1 MGSAIG
7 GIAGGIAGLASGNG
21 EAGIPQA
28 NQSQNIANAQNTYGT
43 ATSDAAQTMNTA
55 QSLNANSQNVLSGIN
70 ASNNN
75 AMNAVSNTANQNL
88 STYGNTFVPLQ
99 AQQAQQAQN
108 FLSNSNQQQL
118 VGSAVA
124 GANQGTQ
131 AALSNQ
137 RAQLAAEGVDPG
149 SIGGAAM
156 QQQAAIQGGAA
167 AAGAGSNE
175 YLAAQQ
181 TGNQM
186 LNAANQLGTQIGAQG
201 TAGENAAASIGGQT
215 VSNTNNTNNSN
226 VNNLTAAGTYLGQA
240 TNAGNSATNAAASQ
254 FNQQQQ
260 GYQDQQQAQ
269 ASQGSSIGNII
280 GGVAGAAS
288 MFGMEKGGP
297 VPALAAGIPLP
308 FLTQRPPGAFTAAA
322 GPVNAPGE
330 IPHYA
335 EGGPISK
342 KGALPHPIIPGTTD
356 SKLIAA
362 TPGEFMLPK
371 DVAEFMGH
379 EKLHNLIDKTREKMA
394 QRQGIPTA
402 RPTSA
407 HYAR

>member
-1 MGSAIG
+1 MLG
-7 GIAGGIAGLASGNG
+7 GGGGGG
-21 EAGIPQA
+21 QGIPAA
-28 NQSQNIANAQNTYGT
+28 NQQQNIQNAQQTYGT

-55 QSLNANSQNVLSGIN
+55 QALNAQSQQTLANVNG
-70 ASNNN
+70 ASNN
-75 AMNAVSNTANQNL
+75 AMNQVANTANQNL

-108 FLSNSNQQQL
+108 FLSQGNQQAL
-118 VGSAVA
+118 IGSAVA

-131 AALSNQ
+131 AALQNQ
-137 RAQLAAEGVDPG
+137 RAQLASEGVDPA
-149 SIGGAAM
+149 SIGGAAL
-156 QQQAAIQGGAA
+156 QQQAAVQGGAA

-175 YLAAQQ
+175 YLNVQN

-186 LNAANQLGTQIGAQG
+186 LNTANQLGMQVGAQG
-201 TAGENAAASIGGQT
+201 TQGQATAANIGSGM

-226 VNNLTAAGTYLGQA
+226 VNNLTASGTYLGQA
-240 TNAGNSATNAAASQ
+240 TNAGNSAQNASSAQ

-260 GYQDQQQAQ
+260 GYQDQQQQQ
-269 ASQGSSIGNII
+269 ASGMSNLGSI
-280 GGVAGAAS
+280 AGMAA
-288 MFGMEKGGP
+288 MFMEGGGP
-297 VPALAAGIPLP
+297 VPSYAPPVAGIPLP
-308 FLTQRPPGAFTAAA
+308 HLLQRPPGAFYTAAS
-322 GPVNAPGE
+322 GPVNAPGQL
-330 IPHYA
+330 PSYA
-335 EGGPISK
+335 EGGPISQ

-394 QRQGIPTA
+394 ERKGIPTP
-402 RPTSA
+402 RLSSA
-407 HYAR
+407 HFAR